1 MRHAEQRTAG
11 TDVRDLKGAQL
22 GRRKGRKRVR
32 PNTTVREDG
41 VIVIKEESS
50 RAMGHR
56 SHDQGCGVHNAG
68 RKQRRCK
75 TRAGQRRQWE
85 NDQ

>member
-1 MRHAEQRTAG
+1 MRYAEQRTAG
-11 TDVRDLKGAQL
+11 SDGRDLKGAQL
-22 GRRKGRKRVR
+22 GRRKVRKKRR

-56 SHDQGCGVHNAG
+56 AHDQGCGIHNAG

-75 TRAGQRRQWE
+75 TRAGQRQQWA